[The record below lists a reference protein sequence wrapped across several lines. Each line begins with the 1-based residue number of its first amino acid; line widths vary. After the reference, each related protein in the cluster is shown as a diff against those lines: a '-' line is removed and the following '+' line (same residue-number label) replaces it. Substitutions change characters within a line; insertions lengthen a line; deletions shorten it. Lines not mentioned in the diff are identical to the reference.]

1 MQSNSRIETEEEV
14 DDYITKMKY
23 ALDHGASINF
33 QRKRKV
39 DEEREYKYTN
49 EYTVG
54 NLFPSEN
61 PICALKRE
69 LNTLTVREY
78 IETVKDINFPKRS
91 EMRVFGKTYQGTED
105 IYIKIRVEIFNEAA
119 AGNHTVFVMSFHYEA
134 KPFTLTTFPYRK

>member
-1 MQSNSRIETEEEV
+1 MQGNSRIETEEEI
-14 DDYITKMKY
+14 DDYIAKMKY

-54 NLFPSEN
+54 NLFPHEN
-61 PICALKRE
+61 PVHALKRE
-69 LNTLTVREY
+69 LKSLTIREY
-78 IETVKDINFPKRS
+78 IETVKDINYPNRS

-105 IYIKIRVEIFNEAA
+105 IYIKIRLEILNAAA
-119 AGNHTVFVMSFHYEA
+119 AGNHTIFVMSFHYAA
-134 KPFTLTTFPYRK
+134 KSFTHTTFPYRK